1 MKLLSVK
8 EFRDSATKALRSK
21 EPLIIMRRG
30 EVAGIFFPI
39 PLESIPFEFK
49 KDIFVMLTE
58 SIKKKLQTQGV
69 REEEILE
76 DFEKHRIEAF
86 DVWHKRSLYEWKQDF
101 GEYGELIKK

>member
-30 EVAGIFFPI
+30 EVAGIFFPT

-49 KDIFVMLTE
+49 KDIFVTLTN
-58 SIKKKLQTQGV
+58 SIKKKLQAQGV
-69 REEEILE
+69 KEEEVLE
-76 DFEKHRIEAF
+76 DFEKHR
-86 DVWHKRSLYEWKQDF
+86 KTRRRR
-101 GEYGELIKK
+101 